1 MTPEQTEA
9 VVIDRTPDPRNK
21 WAGKLTTVA
30 AAGAAA
36 LVLLYALV
44 FGEWGRAADSR
55 VVQAARLQPPKPN
68 VETLEQLRRRL
79 EREPEP
85 VAVSASVP
93 VRPQVDDEPD
103 IAMGAPKV
111 DPVADERKRKEYESL
126 FASNLAW
133 SKSGKVER
141 PNSRGVERDEPPAS
155 EMPSTDEVVRSV
167 VKAMSGQVA
176 AGSAETPQAPA
187 PRPTPETTPQPNV
200 ASPQAGLHRVFE
212 GTVLD
217 AVLANRLDGSAIAPV
232 NCLTTNPI
240 YAHDGTMVIPEGS
253 RVLGSSRAVQNF
265 GESRL
270 AVSFHRLIL
279 PDGRSI
285 TLDKFVALNQR
296 GDAGLKDQVNNHYAQ
311 IFGAA
316 AAVGLISGLSQ
327 TVGRGFTDGDNNTV
341 VIAGGITDSTSQA
354 MAQTMNRFL
363 NRLPTVTIREGHRLK
378 VYLTSDLELPR
389 YGTN

>member
-1 MTPEQTEA
+1 
-9 VVIDRTPDPRNK
+9 
-21 WAGKLTTVA
+21 
-30 AAGAAA
+30 
-36 LVLLYALV
+36 
-44 FGEWGRAADSR
+44 
-55 VVQAARLQPPKPN
+55 
-68 VETLEQLRRRL
+68 
-79 EREPEP
+79 
-85 VAVSASVP
+85 
-93 VRPQVDDEPD
+93 
-103 IAMGAPKV
+103 
-111 DPVADERKRKEYESL
+111 
-126 FASNLAW
+126 
-133 SKSGKVER
+133 
-141 PNSRGVERDEPPAS
+141 
-155 EMPSTDEVVRSV
+155 
-167 VKAMSGQVA
+167 
-176 AGSAETPQAPA
+176 
-187 PRPTPETTPQPNV
+187 
-200 ASPQAGLHRVFE
+200 
-212 GTVLD
+212 
-217 AVLANRLDGSAIAPV
+217 
-232 NCLTTNPI
+232 
-240 YAHDGTMVIPEGS
+240 VIPEGS

-363 NRLPTVTIREGHRLK
+363 NRLPTVTIREGHRVK

>member
-1 MTPEQTEA
+1 MSNEAEA
-9 VVIDRTPDPRNK
+9 VVIDRAPDPRNK

-30 AAGAAA
+30 TAGAAA
-36 LVLLYALV
+36 MVLLYALV

-111 DPVADERKRKEYESL
+111 DPVADERKRKDYESL

-141 PNSRGVERDEPPAS
+141 PNSRAIDRDEPPTS
-155 EMPSTDEVVRSV
+155 EMPSTDEVVQSV
-167 VKAMSGQVA
+167 VRAMTASQ
-176 AGSAETPQAPA
+176 TPQAP
-187 PRPTPETTPQPNV
+187 PV
-200 ASPQAGLHRVFE
+200 ASTTSTASTETKAVPAATGAPLHRVFE

-363 NRLPTVTIREGHRLK
+363 NRLPTVTIREGHRVK